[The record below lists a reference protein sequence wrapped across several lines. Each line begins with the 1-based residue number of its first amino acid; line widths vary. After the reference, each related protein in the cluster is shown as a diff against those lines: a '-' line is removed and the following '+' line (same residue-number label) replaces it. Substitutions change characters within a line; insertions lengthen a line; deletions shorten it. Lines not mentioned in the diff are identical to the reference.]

1 MMQSSIYNKHCN
13 QTKDDKNDKEGE
25 FVDTQVKSQGKRY
38 MNRRKEKEAD
48 RDEGGMKDMI
58 RARER
63 QHNEKRSD
71 GYIGLK
77 RGIGKEAKCP
87 NAASGAHI
95 QQRKAMSGY
104 IGWYCQAGG
113 RAEPPNA
120 AM

>member
-1 MMQSSIYNKHCN
+1 MQSSIYKKHCN
-13 QTKDDKNDKEGE
+13 QTKGDKDDKEGE

-48 RDEGGMKDMI
+48 RDEGGWRMKNVT
-58 RARER
+58 RQGQRER

-104 IGWYCQAGG
+104 IGLVLPGWWSS
-113 RAEPPNA
+113 
-120 AM
+120 